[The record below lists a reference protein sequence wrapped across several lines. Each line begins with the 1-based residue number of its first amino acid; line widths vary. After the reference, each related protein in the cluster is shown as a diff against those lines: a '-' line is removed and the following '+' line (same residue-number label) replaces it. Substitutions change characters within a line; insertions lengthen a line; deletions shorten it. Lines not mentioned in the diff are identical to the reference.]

1 MNQEVLILTGMSGAG
16 RSTVAHALE
25 DLGWYVVDN
34 LPPTLLSDLI
44 KQGVQSEIK
53 SLAVV
58 VDVRGGKFFDELASS
73 LSELKKSGANFRV
86 AFLDA
91 SDQALVQRF
100 ESTRRPHPLQGK
112 GRIVDGI
119 AAEREKLQELL
130 AQADVVIDTSNLNVH
145 QLEKRT
151 TEIFAQGLT
160 QSVRVNVLSFGYKY
174 GIPVDADLVLDCRFI
189 PNPHWI
195 PELRPLTGLDD
206 KVKDNVLSNSGVS
219 QFVQSY
225 VSVIN
230 QMLPGYLREGKK
242 YLTVAIGCTGGRH
255 RSVSVAQGTIRP
267 AAHSSASSSMCHS
280 QAANSPQGTLPP
292 PPAPLPHAS
301 ATPSPVQP
309 QAAIDTM
316 AQRSSSAASL
326 PHATQAV

>member
-206 KVKDNVLSNSGVS
+206 RVKDNVLSNSGVS

-255 RSVSVAQGTIRP
+255 RSVSVAREI
-267 AAHSSASSSMCHS
+267 AAQLDGERDGFSVSA
-280 QAANSPQGTLPP
+280 
-292 PPAPLPHAS
+292 HAS
-301 ATPSPVQP
+301 HRDVG
-309 QAAIDTM
+309 
-316 AQRSSSAASL
+316 RE
-326 PHATQAV
+326 

>member
-1 MNQEVLILTGMSGAG
+1 MSKEVLILTGMSGAG

-44 KQGVQSEIK
+44 NQSSNSEIGA
-53 SLAVV
+53 LAVV

-73 LSELKKSGANFRV
+73 LSQIKKSGTNFRV

-91 SDQALVQRF
+91 TDQALVQRF
-100 ESTRRPHPLQGK
+100 ESTRRPHPLQGS

-119 AAEREKLQELL
+119 AAEREKLQDLL

-189 PNPHWI
+189 PNPHWV
-195 PELRPLTGLDD
+195 PELRPLSGLDE
-206 KVKDNVLSNSGVS
+206 KVKSTVLANPGVGD
-219 QFVQSY
+219 FVNTY
-225 VSVIN
+225 VSLIQ

-242 YLTVAIGCTGGRH
+242 YLTVAIGCTGGKH
-255 RSVSVAQGTIRP
+255 RSVSVAREIADKLDGEGAGFTI
-267 AAHSSASSSMCHS
+267 SA
-280 QAANSPQGTLPP
+280 
-292 PPAPLPHAS
+292 HAS
-301 ATPSPVQP
+301 HRDVG
-309 QAAIDTM
+309 
-316 AQRSSSAASL
+316 RE
-326 PHATQAV
+326 

>member
-34 LPPTLLSDLI
+34 LPPALLSDLI
-44 KQGVQSEIK
+44 KQGVQSEIS

-73 LSELKKSGANFRV
+73 LAELKKSGANARV

-100 ESTRRPHPLQGK
+100 ESTRRPHPLQGA

-119 AAEREKLQELL
+119 AAERVKLQELL
-130 AQADVVIDTSNLNVH
+130 SQADVVIDTSNLNVH

-206 KVKDNVLSNSGVS
+206 KVRDNVLANSGVA

-242 YLTVAIGCTGGRH
+242 YLTVSIGCTGGRH
-255 RSVSVAQGTIRP
+255 RSVSVAREI
-267 AAHSSASSSMCHS
+267 AAQLDGERDGFTVSA
-280 QAANSPQGTLPP
+280 
-292 PPAPLPHAS
+292 HAS
-301 ATPSPVQP
+301 HRDVG
-309 QAAIDTM
+309 
-316 AQRSSSAASL
+316 RE
-326 PHATQAV
+326 

>member
-1 MNQEVLILTGMSGAG
+1 MSQEVLILTGMSGAG

-34 LPPTLLSDLI
+34 LPPTLLADLI
-44 KQGVQSEIK
+44 HQSSASEIK
-53 SLAVV
+53 ALAVV

-73 LSELKKSGANFRV
+73 LSTLRKAGSDFRV

-119 AAEREKLQELL
+119 AAEREKLHELL
-130 AQADVVIDTSNLNVH
+130 SQADVVIDTSNLNVH

-151 TEIFAQGLT
+151 AEIFAQGLA

-206 KVKDNVLSNSGVS
+206 KVKSNVLANPGVS
-219 QFVQSY
+219 EFVDSY

-242 YLTVAIGCTGGRH
+242 YVTVAIGCTGGRH
-255 RSVSVAQGTIRP
+255 RSVSVAREIAMKLDGERDGF
-267 AAHSSASSSMCHS
+267 AVSA
-280 QAANSPQGTLPP
+280 
-292 PPAPLPHAS
+292 HAS
-301 ATPSPVQP
+301 HRDVG
-309 QAAIDTM
+309 
-316 AQRSSSAASL
+316 RE
-326 PHATQAV
+326 

>member
-1 MNQEVLILTGMSGAG
+1 MSKEVLILTGMSGAG

-44 KQGVQSEIK
+44 NQSLNSEI
-53 SLAVV
+53 SALAVV

-73 LSELKKSGANFRV
+73 LSQLKKSGTDFRV

-91 SDQALVQRF
+91 TDQALVQRF
-100 ESTRRPHPLQGK
+100 ESTRRPHPLQGS

-151 TEIFAQGLT
+151 AEIFAQGLT

-189 PNPHWI
+189 PNPHWV
-195 PELRPLTGLDD
+195 PELRSLSGLDE
-206 KVKDNVLSNSGVS
+206 KVKSTVLANPGVYE
-219 QFVQSY
+219 FVNTY
-225 VSVIN
+225 VSLIQ

-242 YLTVAIGCTGGRH
+242 YLTVAIGCTGGKH
-255 RSVSVAQGTIRP
+255 RSVSVAREIADKLDGEGAGFTI
-267 AAHSSASSSMCHS
+267 SA
-280 QAANSPQGTLPP
+280 
-292 PPAPLPHAS
+292 HAS
-301 ATPSPVQP
+301 HRDVG
-309 QAAIDTM
+309 
-316 AQRSSSAASL
+316 RE
-326 PHATQAV
+326 

>member
-1 MNQEVLILTGMSGAG
+1 MSAEVLILTGMSGAG

-34 LPPTLLSDLI
+34 LPPTLLADLI
-44 KQGVQSEIK
+44 KQGIKSEIQ
-53 SLAVV
+53 SLAIV

-73 LSELKKSGANFRV
+73 LDQLKKSGANFRV

-119 AAEREKLQELL
+119 AAEREKLQDLL
-130 AQADVVIDTSNLNVH
+130 AQSDVVIDTSNLNVH

-151 TEIFAQGLT
+151 AEIFAQGLV

-195 PELRPLTGLDD
+195 PELRSLTGLDD
-206 KVKDNVLSNSGVS
+206 AVKSNVLSNPGVS
-219 QFVQSY
+219 EFVDSY
-225 VSVIN
+225 VSVIE

-242 YLTVAIGCTGGRH
+242 YVTVAIGCTGGRH
-255 RSVSVAQGTIRP
+255 RSVSVAREIAMKLDGERIGF
-267 AAHSSASSSMCHS
+267 AVSA
-280 QAANSPQGTLPP
+280 
-292 PPAPLPHAS
+292 HAS
-301 ATPSPVQP
+301 HRD
-309 QAAIDTM
+309 IG
-316 AQRSSSAASL
+316 RE
-326 PHATQAV
+326 

>member
-1 MNQEVLILTGMSGAG
+1 MSKEVLILTGMSGAG

-44 KQGVQSEIK
+44 NQGVQSEI
-53 SLAVV
+53 SALAVV

-73 LSELKKSGANFRV
+73 LAHLKKSGTNFRV

-91 SDQALVQRF
+91 TDQALVQRF
-100 ESTRRPHPLQGK
+100 ESTRRPHPLQGS

-151 TEIFAQGLT
+151 AEIFAQGLT

-195 PELRPLTGLDD
+195 PELRPLSGLDE
-206 KVKDNVLSNSGVS
+206 KVKSTVLANPGVGD
-219 QFVQSY
+219 FVNTY
-225 VSVIN
+225 VSLIQ

-242 YLTVAIGCTGGRH
+242 YLTVAIGCTGGNH
-255 RSVSVAQGTIRP
+255 RSVSVAREIADKLDGDGAGLTI
-267 AAHSSASSSMCHS
+267 SA
-280 QAANSPQGTLPP
+280 
-292 PPAPLPHAS
+292 HAS
-301 ATPSPVQP
+301 HRDVG
-309 QAAIDTM
+309 
-316 AQRSSSAASL
+316 RE
-326 PHATQAV
+326 

>member
-1 MNQEVLILTGMSGAG
+1 MSKEVLILTGMSGAG

-34 LPPTLLSDLI
+34 LPPKLLSDLI
-44 KQGVQSEIK
+44 RQSFESEI
-53 SLAVV
+53 SALAVV

-73 LSELKKSGANFRV
+73 LSELRKSGANFRV

-100 ESTRRPHPLQGK
+100 ESTRRPHPLQGN

-130 AQADVVIDTSNLNVH
+130 SQADVVIDTSNLNVH

-206 KVKDNVLSNSGVS
+206 KVKSNVLSNAGVS

-255 RSVSVAQGTIRP
+255 RSVSVAREI
-267 AAHSSASSSMCHS
+267 AAQLDGERDGFSVSA
-280 QAANSPQGTLPP
+280 
-292 PPAPLPHAS
+292 HAS
-301 ATPSPVQP
+301 HRDVG
-309 QAAIDTM
+309 
-316 AQRSSSAASL
+316 RE
-326 PHATQAV
+326 

>member
-53 SLAVV
+53 TLAVV

-255 RSVSVAQGTIRP
+255 RSVSVAREI
-267 AAHSSASSSMCHS
+267 AAQLDGERDGFSVSA
-280 QAANSPQGTLPP
+280 
-292 PPAPLPHAS
+292 HAS
-301 ATPSPVQP
+301 HRDVG
-309 QAAIDTM
+309 
-316 AQRSSSAASL
+316 RE
-326 PHATQAV
+326 

>member
-34 LPPTLLSDLI
+34 LPPALLSDLI
-44 KQGVQSEIK
+44 KQGVQSEIS

-73 LSELKKSGANFRV
+73 LAELKKSGANARV

-100 ESTRRPHPLQGK
+100 ESTRRPHPLQGT

-119 AAEREKLQELL
+119 AAERVKLQELL
-130 AQADVVIDTSNLNVH
+130 SQADVVIDTSNLNVH

-206 KVKDNVLSNSGVS
+206 KVKDNVLANSGVA

-255 RSVSVAQGTIRP
+255 RSVSVAREI
-267 AAHSSASSSMCHS
+267 AAQLDGERDGFTVSA
-280 QAANSPQGTLPP
+280 
-292 PPAPLPHAS
+292 HAS
-301 ATPSPVQP
+301 HRDVG
-309 QAAIDTM
+309 
-316 AQRSSSAASL
+316 RE
-326 PHATQAV
+326 